1 MRSLRPLAVVLL
13 LLSTTPVSMARAGA
27 GSQEPG
33 GASAPAVEADIDVR
47 TSLSQ
52 TALWLGSA
60 VTFTVSLTCKP
71 GVDVLQED
79 LGADKL
85 TLDGLQVVGHA
96 LNRRVTPDGRTH
108 YDVAYRLTTFEPGA
122 ETLTIGDWTVR
133 YTAGAGTQGGSQPAR
148 DLRIPGA
155 VVAWRSALPAAL
167 KTLEARSGRVV
178 VPAPRWWRAVRPVG
192 IALLA
197 GSAGVFGWILFTRMS
212 AGRTRKPRR
221 SLHRESVRDLQGT
234 LRALRD
240 ADVSSSGHRL
250 AAYATL
256 EAAVRRHVG
265 SVTALPGSAL
275 TPVECRERLAASPAP
290 FSADA
295 IGRILSE
302 CQDARYQPLERLPG
316 QDRFHA
322 TLDAAAEAFAGAR

>member
-1 MRSLRPLAVVLL
+1 MRTLRPWAVVLL
-13 LLSTTPVSMARAGA
+13 LLSTTPVSIARAGA
-27 GSQEPG
+27 DSQAPG
-33 GASAPAVEADIDVR
+33 ATSTPAVDADIEVR

-52 TALWLGSA
+52 TALWLGST
-60 VTFTVSLTCKP
+60 VTFTVSLTCQP

-85 TLDGLQVVGHA
+85 TLEGLQVVGHT

-108 YDVAYRLTTFEPGA
+108 YDAAYRLTTFEPGA

-133 YTAGAGTQGGSQPAR
+133 YTAGAQGVSQPAR

-167 KTLEARSGRVV
+167 KTLEARSDRVV
-178 VPAPRWWRAVRPVG
+178 VPAPRWWRAARPAG

-197 GSAGVFGWILFTRMS
+197 GSAGVFGWLLFKRVS
-212 AGRTRKPRR
+212 AGRTRKPPR
-221 SLHRESVRDLQGT
+221 SLHREAARDLQGA

-240 ADVSSSGHRL
+240 ADVSSAVHRL
-250 AAYATL
+250 AAYETL
-256 EAAVRRHVG
+256 DAAVRSHV
-265 SVTALPGSAL
+265 SKVTALSGSAL
-275 TPVECRERLAASPAP
+275 TPGECRDRLAQSPVP

-302 CQDARYQPLERLPG
+302 CQDARYQPVERLPG
-316 QDRFHA
+316 EDRFHA
-322 TLDAAAEAFAGAR
+322 TLDTAAEAFARAR